1 MEAIPLNTRAVSCLD
16 DLERLARE
24 ALPREAYDYIA
35 GGAGDE
41 WTLRENQAAFE
52 RLQLL
57 PRVLRD
63 VTQPKLEVTVL
74 GRPLSMPVL
83 IAPTAFHG
91 LVNDDAE
98 LGTMKAAVD
107 AGVIMCAST
116 ASNCTL
122 ESIASAG
129 GTPPHWF
136 QLYIYRDRE
145 LTRSLVERAEAA
157 GYGALCVTVDVPRL
171 GRRRRDVLNSFC
183 LPGHLKLGNFV
194 NREASDV
201 TKIEGKSGL
210 ESYVSSQMDAAVT
223 WKDIDWLRSICSL
236 PVVLKGIM
244 TPEDARLAVEHEVR
258 GIVVSNHGGR
268 QLDGVPATI
277 EVLARVADAVR
288 GECEVLLDGG
298 IRRGT
303 DVLKALALGAR
314 AILVGRPILWGLAV
328 DGAAGARIALEL
340 LREELA
346 AAMALVG
353 CDSVDGLSRSL
364 IWDSRRK
371 GVLE

>member
-1 MEAIPLNTRAVSCLD
+1 
-16 DLERLARE
+16 
-24 ALPREAYDYIA
+24 
-35 GGAGDE
+35 
-41 WTLRENQAAFE
+41 
-52 RLQLL
+52 
-57 PRVLRD
+57 
-63 VTQPKLEVTVL
+63 
-74 GRPLSMPVL
+74 
-83 IAPTAFHG
+83 
-91 LVNDDAE
+91 
-98 LGTMKAAVD
+98 
-107 AGVIMCAST
+107 
-116 ASNCTL
+116 
-122 ESIASAG
+122 
-129 GTPPHWF
+129 
-136 QLYIYRDRE
+136 
-145 LTRSLVERAEAA
+145 
-157 GYGALCVTVDVPRL
+157 
-171 GRRRRDVLNSFC
+171 VLNSFC

-223 WKDIDWLRSICSL
+223 WNDIDWLRSICSL

-244 TPEDARLAVEHEVR
+244 TPEDARLAVQHEAR

-277 EVLARVADAVR
+277 EVLVRVVDAVR

-328 DGAAGARIALEL
+328 DGAAGARFALEL

-353 CDSVDGLSRSL
+353 CDAVDGLSPSL